1 VSLAAIILCGG
12 ASSRMGR
19 PKALL
24 PAPGGAET
32 FLDRLIGMLAAHCAP
47 VIVVLGHD
55 AGRIRAGLA
64 RQSEATFVVNQNYRQ
79 GQLSSLQCGL
89 AAVPV
94 DAAGV
99 LFTPVDLPLV
109 LPETIARLAE
119 ASKNT
124 QDCLPPAPVLL
135 IPRYQGRGGHPVCCA
150 RELIPEFLNLP
161 DGAQARDVIHRHT
174 ARTCYVDVDDPG
186 ILRDVDD
193 PLAYH
198 SLPGCTES
206 R

>member
-1 VSLAAIILCGG
+1 
-12 ASSRMGR
+12 MGR

-64 RQSEATFVVNQNYRQ
+64 RQSEAMFVVNHNYQQ

-109 LPETIARLAE
+109 LPETVRRLAE
-119 ASKNT
+119 ACER
-124 QDCLPPAPVLL
+124 QADCVASSPVLL
-135 IPRYQGRGGHPVCCA
+135 IPRYQGHRGHPVCCA
-150 RELIPEFLNLP
+150 RELIPEFLDLP

-174 ARTCYVDVDDPG
+174 TRTCYVDVNDPG

-198 SLPGCTES
+198 SLPGCAES